1 MKLIKA
7 MMSLLLLLMVLD
19 GCSSKGGV
27 NEEEGAEGSAADGMG
42 GANGR
47 GKSGAKV
54 GKYSRGGAS
63 GRNGYG
69 AGSSSGG
76 SGELDDP
83 SSPLAKRV
91 IYFMYDSD
99 EVMPEYRSVISTH
112 ASYLAGHPEQTVTL
126 EGHADERGSSEYNIA
141 LSEQR
146 AKSVARTMTMQGVTD
161 QQIQVVSFGE
171 EKPSVS
177 GHDESS
183 WQQNRRVEISYPGH

>member
-1 MKLIKA
+1 MK
-7 MMSLLLLLMVLD
+7 SLLTLLVLSLILN

-27 NEEEGAEGSAADGMG
+27 SEEEGE
-42 GANGR
+42 GANDAYGSG

-54 GKYSRGGAS
+54 GKYGRGGA
-63 GRNGYG
+63 G
-69 AGSSSGG
+69 AG
-76 SGELDDP
+76 GELDDP

-91 IYFMYDSD
+91 IYFMYNSD
-99 EVMPEYRSVISTH
+99 EVMPEYKSVISTH
-112 ASYLAGHPEQTVTL
+112 AAYLAAHPDQTATL

-146 AKSVARTMTMQGVTD
+146 AKSVARMMNLQGVSD
-161 QQIQVVSFGE
+161 SQVQVVSFGE

-177 GHDESS
+177 GHDESA

>member
-1 MKLIKA
+1 MKLIK
-7 MMSLLLLLMVLD
+7 SLLTLLVLSLVLN

-27 NEEEGAEGSAADGMG
+27 TEEEGE
-42 GANGR
+42 GANDAYGSG

-54 GKYSRGGAS
+54 GKYGRGGAGG
-63 GRNGYG
+63 GRGGYG
-69 AGSSSGG
+69 SGG
-76 SGELDDP
+76 AGLGGELDDP

-91 IYFMYDSD
+91 IYFMYNSD
-99 EVMPEYRSVISTH
+99 EVMPEYKSVISTH
-112 ASYLAGHPEQTVTL
+112 ANYLAAHPDQTATL

-146 AKSVARTMTMQGVTD
+146 AKSVARMMNLQGVSD
-161 QQIQVVSFGE
+161 SQVQVVSFGE

-177 GHDESS
+177 GHDESA

>member
-1 MKLIKA
+1 MKLIK
-7 MMSLLLLLMVLD
+7 SLLTLLVLSLVLN

-27 NEEEGAEGSAADGMG
+27 TEEEGEGSNDAYGSG
-42 GANGR
+42 

-54 GKYSRGGAS
+54 GKYGRGGAGG
-63 GRNGYG
+63 GRGGYG
-69 AGSSSGG
+69 SGG
-76 SGELDDP
+76 AGLGGELDDP

-91 IYFMYDSD
+91 IYFMYNSD
-99 EVMPEYRSVISTH
+99 EVMPEYKSVISTH
-112 ASYLAGHPEQTVTL
+112 ANYLAAHPDQTATL

-146 AKSVARTMTMQGVTD
+146 AKSVARMMNLQGVSD
-161 QQIQVVSFGE
+161 SQVQVVSFGE

-177 GHDESS
+177 GHDESA